1 MLTMEQTLTTG
12 LKVKKIL
19 RRFERELIDAE
30 LNGRYMQ
37 DILDN
42 YIRELIS
49 MYYELNQYAEE
60 SDKSFH
66 HRKQAKRILLATRKL
81 KNIIEKILLSEKLT
95 NTDIF
100 KWLFKKNLDLKIL
113 LEFEKIFEYEEL
125 PF

>member
-1 MLTMEQTLTTG
+1 
-12 LKVKKIL
+12 
-19 RRFERELIDAE
+19 
-30 LNGRYMQ
+30 MQ